1 MIFITLRRL
10 IVEKEKT
17 IVVFYFKCLQVP
29 VKFSIIICFVPILHL
44 EIMNDYPSLQSVLHT

>member
-1 MIFITLRRL
+1 ML
-10 IVEKEKT
+10 KKKKT

-29 VKFSIIICFVPILHL
+29 MKFSIIICFVPILHL